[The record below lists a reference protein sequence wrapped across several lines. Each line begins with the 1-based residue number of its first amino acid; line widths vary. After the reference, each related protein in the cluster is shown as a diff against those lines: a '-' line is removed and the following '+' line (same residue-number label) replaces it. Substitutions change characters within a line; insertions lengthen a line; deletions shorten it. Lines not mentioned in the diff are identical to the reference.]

1 MIEPGEYWRQ
11 QLANSLEDSKII
23 LFLATPDSIASRYC
37 QEEILYAKDLG
48 KTIQPIS
55 LGSQAELFEVLPR
68 RQWKLK
74 PAAGGAG
81 RCTPL
86 QSLFLKLQVQLH
98 TLDPAPRCA
107 SLPFWLVWN
116 GSSQPG
122 VEVLPRRQWKLKPA
136 AGGAGRCTP
145 LQLLF
150 LKLQVQLHALDPA
163 PRCASLPFWLVWNG
177 SSRPCASTW
186 GGGVPAPAVD
196 ES

>member
-1 MIEPGEYWRQ
+1 VESGYKCWIDTMIEPGEYWRQ

-48 KTIQPIS
+48 KTIQPTS

-86 QSLFLKLQVQLH
+86 QS
-98 TLDPAPRCA
+98 
-107 SLPFWLVWN
+107 
-116 GSSQPG
+116 
-122 VEVLPRRQWKLKPA
+122 
-136 AGGAGRCTP
+136 
-145 LQLLF
+145 LF